1 MSRYACAFN
10 GTCEPNPNG
19 AYESL
24 EDCQK
29 ECASISNKDV
39 QDLIYQYSPYEA
51 LQLAPSDQQRIINR
65 LTRIANFGGLSVS
78 PDEAPAVLQALEAM
92 PSTGVSALAS
102 VPATWPYM
110 ESLYTEEEVVNA
122 FYDLGNMSSY
132 RRLLELYDSEAIDYN
147 RLYRSSL
154 KNGHC
159 DVADQLAL
167 LPSSSLELT
176 DEEVMDALHIPHD
189 CILRHIIELYAS
201 FDEYFSAES
210 VAELAATSNDV
221 DLFLRLIRLY
231 GSSRLMNVAA
241 TDGGLP
247 FLKQLALHNYYQT
260 VDRAAKFGLPFI
272 NLALE
277 NYDEDP
283 NTAEIERALEV
294 VKDQD
299 ACDFLHSLMGDEGD
313 CSNSA

>member
-1 MSRYACAFN
+1 
-10 GTCEPNPNG
+10 
-19 AYESL
+19 
-24 EDCQK
+24 
-29 ECASISNKDV
+29 
-39 QDLIYQYSPYEA
+39 
-51 LQLAPSDQQRIINR
+51 
-65 LTRIANFGGLSVS
+65 
-78 PDEAPAVLQALEAM
+78 
-92 PSTGVSALAS
+92 
-102 VPATWPYM
+102 
-110 ESLYTEEEVVNA
+110 
-122 FYDLGNMSSY
+122 
-132 RRLLELYDSEAIDYN
+132 
-147 RLYRSSL
+147 
-154 KNGHC
+154 
-159 DVADQLAL
+159 
-167 LPSSSLELT
+167 
-176 DEEVMDALHIPHD
+176 
-189 CILRHIIELYAS
+189 
-201 FDEYFSAES
+201 